1 MTTGIN
7 PPSYETLFG
16 SRMAN
21 DNQDA
26 SHALATCL
34 DSQETNSGKKSHG
47 HLSSVI
53 NDNWERLRHMN
64 EELLPLFCFGYYKA
78 SETNDRCDTDS
89 LMGHAKWACKEHLPT
104 AREIFCSQVET
115 LGFKTCGRTTQV
127 PIITGILD
135 KEENLLIPPIPL
147 FQMTKVDSDGTEQ
160 LVACCSLACAV
171 EHVLEGWTKRN
182 MSDDPLA
189 ECQERISNAKGIGLL
204 NYGPEAGDTLID
216 MEPMREKS
224 MNAWSTESKGQSD
237 EELSGDSD
245 NASVDNESAANP
257 EININDKN
265 TDNADD
271 DGDSDHTKDLQDGS
285 YSVKRTTVHS
295 IFEGFI
301 EFTSTSQLLK
311 ALMGEVGEQISE
323 SIHPLNDMGICICNS
338 QKRSSAAEIWTTK
351 VSSKFV
357 SSCKHDGDNFR
368 IPVAIISEVSGIGD
382 MVTVQVL
389 YPMKRILADGTKEQ
403 ICHELRRNIPDNHHH
418 RPSFH
423 HHQPPLKP
431 LRPTTAKLRE
441 PRGDLSR

>member
-1 MTTGIN
+1 
-7 PPSYETLFG
+7 
-16 SRMAN
+16 
-21 DNQDA
+21 
-26 SHALATCL
+26 
-34 DSQETNSGKKSHG
+34 
-47 HLSSVI
+47 
-53 NDNWERLRHMN
+53 
-64 EELLPLFCFGYYKA
+64 
-78 SETNDRCDTDS
+78 
-89 LMGHAKWACKEHLPT
+89 MGHAKWACKEHLPT

-257 EININDKN
+257 KININDKN

-271 DGDSDHTKDLQDGS
+271 DGDSDHKKDLQDG
-285 YSVKRTTVHS
+285 R
-295 IFEGFI
+295 FI
-301 EFTSTSQLLK
+301 DFTSTSQLLK

-338 QKRSSAAEIWTTK
+338 QKQSSAAEIWTTK

-368 IPVAIISEVSGIGD
+368 IPVAIISEVSEIGD

-403 ICHELRRNIPDNHHH
+403 IGCCTVGCAFKHLVQGWSKGDNLCTELPFEWDSDDEADEDPGMEQH
-418 RPSFH
+418 
-423 HHQPPLKP
+423 
-431 LRPTTAKLRE
+431 LRPRPGRTQ
-441 PRGDLSR
+441 PRMAWLMERGLIVTNFSTRRVV